1 MPPVIKFGSRLGA
14 LATVWVL
21 LSSTAM
27 ATPTTV
33 PVDEFAVSL
42 DGTPIFD
49 DSFNSSTS
57 LVGGTTGALQ
67 PASVFFLT
75 APTTPSN
82 YFVHGTIPQTT
93 ANNAQAT
100 LNTAARI

>member
-49 DSFNSSTS
+49 DSFNSNTS
-57 LVGGTTGALQ
+57 L
-67 PASVFFLT
+67 
-75 APTTPSN
+75 
-82 YFVHGTIPQTT
+82 
-93 ANNAQAT
+93 
-100 LNTAARI
+100 ARLIHEHSRDSLADVV